1 VLRLFCGRLV
11 MRVNCQDTAPPGS
24 VFAGTMHMISSARLR
39 ELLTA
44 TGWRVTHWR
53 DRRPEAMPSVAAWH
67 RRATEVASAGIADP
81 HLDTLVA
88 WTTRVLAAPTAWA
101 AANPLIEVV
110 ADPVPW

>member
-1 VLRLFCGRLV
+1 
-11 MRVNCQDTAPPGS
+11 
-24 VFAGTMHMISSARLR
+24 
-39 ELLTA
+39 
-44 TGWRVTHWR
+44 
-53 DRRPEAMPSVAAWH
+53 MPSVAAWH